1 MRNLTIDDAPET
13 FQRKASKSRQEN
25 NSQEI
30 KSENEHS
37 SVGEYEEEKAD
48 RMGQE
53 MEDPTL
59 TTSLGQEIGESPSRL
74 EAL

>member
-1 MRNLTIDDAPET
+1 M
-13 FQRKASKSRQEN
+13 
-25 NSQEI
+25 

-37 SVGEYEEEKAD
+37 SAGEYEEEKAD